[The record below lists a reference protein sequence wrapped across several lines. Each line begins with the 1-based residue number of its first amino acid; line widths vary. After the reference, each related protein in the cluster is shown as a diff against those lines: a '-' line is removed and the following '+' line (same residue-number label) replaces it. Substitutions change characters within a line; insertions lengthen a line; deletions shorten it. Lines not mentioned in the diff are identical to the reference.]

1 MKTIIVDEE
10 LKHLEQLESILG
22 EYGEIELLGAF
33 GQQEDA
39 LEFAKKHEIEF
50 AIIDIKIEDDRGIFL
65 GKELRKI
72 YSDMVL
78 IYSMQNS

>member
-39 LEFAKKHEIEF
+39 LEFAKKHEY
-50 AIIDIKIEDDRGIFL
+50 KC
-65 GKELRKI
+65 
-72 YSDMVL
+72 
-78 IYSMQNS
+78 